1 MLLDRFAMTD
11 RVAIVTGGGRGI
23 GAGCAL
29 ALAEAGADVAIT
41 ARTEG
46 QLESVADQVRALG
59 RRALVFPADVNDL
72 DTLDAFVDAT
82 MAEFG
87 RLDVVVNNAG
97 GSMPRPLLDTSVK
110 AFEAAFH
117 FNVTT
122 AFALSKAAIPRMLET
137 PTPESGTGS
146 IVNISSVMGRVR
158 ERGFVAYGTAKAA
171 LAHMTRLMAADCAPR
186 IRVNAIGVGSV
197 ATSALE
203 VVLTD
208 ESLRTEMV
216 DGTPLRRLGEVDDIA
231 LGALYLASDASS
243 YVTGKVLEID
253 GGLEGANLDLRLPDL

>member
-1 MLLDRFAMTD
+1 MDRFRLD
-11 RVAIVTGGGRGI
+11 GRVAVITGAGRGI

-29 ALAEAGADVAIT
+29 AMSEAGADIAIT
-41 ARTEG
+41 ARTED
-46 QLESVADQVRALG
+46 QLDAVAAEVRALG
-59 RRALVFPADVNDL
+59 RRALVFPGDVNDL
-72 DTLDAFVDAT
+72 DVLDRFVDAT
-82 MAEFG
+82 IAEFG
-87 RLDVVVNNAG
+87 RLDIVVNNAG
-97 GSMPRPLLDTSVK
+97 GSMPTALLDTSVK
-110 AFEAAFH
+110 MFEQAFH

-122 AFALSKAAIPRMLET
+122 AFALSKAAIPRILET
-137 PTPESGTGS
+137 GGGS

-203 VVLTD
+203 MVLTD
-208 ESLRTEMV
+208 DSLRKEMV
-216 DGTPLRRLGEVDDIA
+216 DGTPLARLGEVEDIA

-243 YVTGKVLEID
+243 YITGKVLEID

>member
-1 MLLDRFAMTD
+1 MLLDRFRLD
-11 RVAIVTGGGRGI
+11 GRVAVITGAGRGI
-23 GAGCAL
+23 GAGCAR
-29 ALAEAGADVAIT
+29 AYAEAGADVAIT
-41 ARTEG
+41 ARTEE
-46 QLESVADQVRALG
+46 QLEVVAAEVRGLG
-59 RRALVFPADVNDL
+59 RRALVFPADVNEL
-72 DTLDAFVDAT
+72 DTLDRFVDAT
-82 MAEFG
+82 VAEFG
-87 RLDVVVNNAG
+87 RLDIVVNNAG
-97 GSMPRPLLDTSVK
+97 GSMPTALLDTSVK
-110 AFEAAFH
+110 MFEQAFH

-137 PTPESGTGS
+137 GGGS

-203 VVLTD
+203 MVLTND
-208 ESLRTEMV
+208 DLRNEMV
-216 DGTPLRRLGEVDDIA
+216 DGTPLQRLGEVEDIA
-231 LGALYLASDASS
+231 IGALYLASDASS

>member
-1 MLLDRFAMTD
+1 MDRFRLD
-11 RVAIVTGGGRGI
+11 GRVAVITGAGRGI

-29 ALAEAGADVAIT
+29 AMSEAGADIAIT
-41 ARTEG
+41 ARTED
-46 QLESVADQVRALG
+46 QLDAVAAEVRSLG
-59 RRALVFPADVNDL
+59 RRALVFPGDVNDL
-72 DTLDAFVDAT
+72 DVLDRFVDAT
-82 MAEFG
+82 IAEFG
-87 RLDVVVNNAG
+87 RLDIVVNNAG
-97 GSMPRPLLDTSVK
+97 GSMPTALLDTSVK
-110 AFEAAFH
+110 MFEQAFH

-122 AFALSKAAIPRMLET
+122 AFALSKAAIPRILET
-137 PTPESGTGS
+137 GGGS

-203 VVLTD
+203 MVLTD
-208 ESLRTEMV
+208 DSLRKEMV
-216 DGTPLRRLGEVDDIA
+216 DGTPLARLGEVEDIA

-243 YVTGKVLEID
+243 YITGKVLEID

>member
-1 MLLDRFAMTD
+1 MTD

-41 ARTEG
+41 ARTED

-72 DTLDAFVDAT
+72 DTLNAFVGAT

-122 AFALSKAAIPRMLET
+122 AFALSQAAIPRMLET
-137 PTPESGTGS
+137 PTPESGGGS

-253 GGLEGANLDLRLPDL
+253 GGLEGANLDLGLPDL